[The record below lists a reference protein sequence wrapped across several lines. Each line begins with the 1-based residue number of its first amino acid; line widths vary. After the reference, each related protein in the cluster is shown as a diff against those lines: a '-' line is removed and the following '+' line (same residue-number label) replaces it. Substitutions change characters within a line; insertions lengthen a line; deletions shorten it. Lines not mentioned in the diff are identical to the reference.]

1 MVDGQELLEEG
12 HVEATQW
19 GNAGQILHGY
29 KNVREASVREMMEG
43 WEGLLLFVFSEFVP
57 LPWSCNGLYNRETGL
72 RWITLMSGTC
82 CGRSIA
88 GVRLATTLTDDKRGL
103 LGNQ

>member
-1 MVDGQELLEEG
+1 MEVDGQELLEEG
-12 HVEATQW
+12 HVGARQW

-29 KNVREASVREMMEG
+29 ENVREASVREMMEG

-72 RWITLMSGTC
+72 RWITLMFTVPAVG
-82 CGRSIA
+82 A
-88 GVRLATTLTDDKRGL
+88 P
-103 LGNQ
+103 